1 MKILIT
7 GAAGFI
13 GSAVVLKL
21 LERGDFVLGIDNHN
35 NYYDPALK
43 EARIRRYSDHPNYI
57 HLRADLIDEK
67 KINNF
72 FLKYKPYKVINLA
85 AQAGV
90 RYSLKN
96 PQAYV
101 QSNIIG
107 FLNILECCRY
117 NKVKHLVYA
126 SSSSV
131 YGANSKTPFSTLDNV
146 GHPVSFYAASKRAN
160 ELMAHSYSHLY
171 KLPTT
176 GLRLFT
182 VYGPWGRPDM
192 ALFRF
197 TKAILEDE
205 PIEVYNNG
213 KHARDFTYIDD
224 VVDGIIKVLDRPV
237 FGNLKWNSNK
247 PDLSTSK
254 APWRIY
260 NIASSKKIK
269 LINYIRILEKNL
281 NKKAKIKLL
290 SIQPGDIIN
299 TFADTKEVKKKFNFK
314 PSVKIEEGIKNF
326 VDWYLDYYKKKIK
339 IK

>member
-1 MKILIT
+1 MKVLVT

-35 NYYDPALK
+35 NYYDPVLK
-43 EARIRRYSDHPNYI
+43 EARLRRYSDHPNYI

-72 FLKYKPYKVINLA
+72 FLKYKPHKVINLA

-96 PQAYV
+96 PQSYV

-107 FLNILECCRY
+107 FTNILECCRHH
-117 NKVKHLVYA
+117 KVKHLVYA
-126 SSSSV
+126 STSSV
-131 YGANSKTPFSTLDNV
+131 YGANSKTPFSTSDNV

-205 PIEVYNNG
+205 AIEVYNYG
-213 KHARDFTYIDD
+213 KHERDFTYIDD
-224 VVDGIIKVLDRPV
+224 VVNGIIKVLDRPA

-247 PDLSTSK
+247 PDPSTSK

-260 NIASSKKIK
+260 NIANSKKIK

-290 SIQPGDIIN
+290 SIQPGDIPN
-299 TFADTKEVKKKFNFK
+299 TFADTKEIKKQFNFK
-314 PSVKIEEGIKNF
+314 PSVKVEEGIKNF
-326 VDWYLDYYKKKIK
+326 VDWYLDYHKK
-339 IK
+339 

>member
-1 MKILIT
+1 MKVLVT
-7 GAAGFI
+7 GAAGFV
-13 GSAVVLKL
+13 GSAVILKL

-43 EARIRRYSDHPNYI
+43 EARLRRYSDHPNYI

-72 FLKYKPYKVINLA
+72 FFKYKPHKVINLA

-107 FLNILECCRY
+107 FLNILECCRHH
-117 NKVKHLVYA
+117 KVKHLVYA
-126 SSSSV
+126 STSSV

-146 GHPVSFYAASKRAN
+146 SHPVSFYAASKRAN

-205 PIEVYNNG
+205 PIEVYNYG
-213 KHARDFTYIDD
+213 KHERDFTYIDD
-224 VVDGIIKVLDRPV
+224 VVDGIIKVLDRPA

-247 PDLSTSK
+247 PDPSTSK

-260 NIASSKKIK
+260 NIANSKKIK

-290 SIQPGDIIN
+290 SIQPGDIPN
-299 TFADTKEVKKKFNFK
+299 TFADTKEIKKQFNFK

-326 VDWYLDYYKKKIK
+326 VDWYLDYHKK
-339 IK
+339 

>member
-1 MKILIT
+1 MKVLVT

-43 EARIRRYSDHPNYI
+43 EARLRRYSDHPNYI
-57 HLRADLIDEK
+57 HLRADLIDKK

-72 FLKYKPYKVINLA
+72 FFKYKPHKVINLA

-107 FLNILECCRY
+107 FLNILECCRHH
-117 NKVKHLVYA
+117 KVKHLVYA
-126 SSSSV
+126 STSSV

-146 GHPVSFYAASKRAN
+146 SHPVSFYAASKRAN

-205 PIEVYNNG
+205 PLEVYNYG
-213 KHARDFTYIDD
+213 KHERDFTYIDD
-224 VVDGIIKVLDRPV
+224 VVDGIIKVLDRPA

-247 PDLSTSK
+247 PDPSTSK

-260 NIASSKKIK
+260 NIANSKKIK

-290 SIQPGDIIN
+290 SIQPGDIPN
-299 TFADTKEVKKKFNFK
+299 TFADTKEIKKQFNFK

-326 VDWYLDYYKKKIK
+326 VNWYLDYHKK
-339 IK
+339 

>member
-1 MKILIT
+1 MKVLVT
-7 GAAGFI
+7 GAAGFV
-13 GSAVVLKL
+13 GSAVILKL

-43 EARIRRYSDHPNYI
+43 EARLRRYSDHPNYI

-72 FLKYKPYKVINLA
+72 FFKYKPHKVINLA

-107 FLNILECCRY
+107 FLNILECCRHH
-117 NKVKHLVYA
+117 KVKHLVYA
-126 SSSSV
+126 STSSV
-131 YGANSKTPFSTLDNV
+131 YGANSKIPFSTLDNV
-146 GHPVSFYAASKRAN
+146 SHPVSFYAASKRAN

-205 PIEVYNNG
+205 PIEVYNYG
-213 KHARDFTYIDD
+213 KHERDFTYIDD
-224 VVDGIIKVLDRPV
+224 VVDGIIKVLDRPA

-247 PDLSTSK
+247 PDPSTSK

-260 NIASSKKIK
+260 NIANSKKIK

-290 SIQPGDIIN
+290 SIQPGDIPN
-299 TFADTKEVKKKFNFK
+299 TFADTKEIKKQFNFK

-326 VDWYLDYYKKKIK
+326 VDWYLDYHKK
-339 IK
+339 

>member
-1 MKILIT
+1 MRVLVT

-57 HLRADLIDEK
+57 HQRADLIDEK
-67 KINNF
+67 KIDNF
-72 FLKYKPYKVINLA
+72 FFKYKPHKVINLA

-96 PQAYV
+96 PQSYV
-101 QSNIIG
+101 KSNIIG
-107 FLNILECCRY
+107 FTNILECCRY
-117 NKVKHLVYA
+117 HKVKHLVYA
-126 SSSSV
+126 STSSV
-131 YGANSKTPFSTLDNV
+131 YGANSKTPFSTSDNV

-197 TKAILEDE
+197 TKAILKGE
-205 PIEVYNNG
+205 PIEVYNYG
-213 KHARDFTYIDD
+213 KHERDFTYIDD
-224 VVDGIIKVLDRPV
+224 VVDGIIKVLDRPA
-237 FGNLKWNSNK
+237 FSNLKWNSKK
-247 PDLSTSK
+247 PDSSTSK

-281 NKKAKIKLL
+281 NKKTKIKLL
-290 SIQPGDIIN
+290 SIQPGDIPS
-299 TFADTKEVKKKFNFK
+299 TFADIKEIKKQFNYK
-314 PSVKIEEGIKNF
+314 PSVKIEQGVKNF
-326 VDWYLDYYKKKIK
+326 VDWYLDYYKK
-339 IK
+339 

>member
-1 MKILIT
+1 MRVLVT

-35 NYYDPALK
+35 NYYDPSLK
-43 EARIRRYSDHPNYI
+43 EARIKRYSDHPNYI

-72 FLKYKPYKVINLA
+72 FFKYKPHNVINLA

-96 PQAYV
+96 PQSYV
-101 QSNIIG
+101 HSNIIG
-107 FLNILECCRY
+107 FTNILECCRHH
-117 NKVKHLVYA
+117 KVRHLVYA
-126 SSSSV
+126 STSSV
-131 YGANSKTPFSTLDNV
+131 YGANSKTPFSTSDNV
-146 GHPVSFYAASKRAN
+146 GHPVSFYSATKRAN

-197 TKAILEDE
+197 TKAILKDE
-205 PIEVYNNG
+205 PIEVYNYG
-213 KHARDFTYIDD
+213 KHERDFTYIDD
-224 VVDGIIKVLDRPV
+224 VVDGIIKVLDRPA
-237 FGNLKWNSNK
+237 FNNLKWNSNK
-247 PDLSTSK
+247 PDPSTSK

-260 NIASSKKIK
+260 NIANSKKVK

-290 SIQPGDIIN
+290 SIQPGDILN
-299 TFADTKEVKKKFNFK
+299 TFADIKETKKQFNYK
-314 PSVKIEEGIKNF
+314 PSVKIEQGIKNF
-326 VDWYLDYYKKKIK
+326 VDWYLDYYKK
-339 IK
+339 

>member
-1 MKILIT
+1 MKVLVT
-7 GAAGFI
+7 GAAGFV

-43 EARIRRYSDHPNYI
+43 EARLRRYSDHPNYI

-72 FLKYKPYKVINLA
+72 FFKYKPHKVINLA

-107 FLNILECCRY
+107 FLNILECCRHH
-117 NKVKHLVYA
+117 KVKHLVYA
-126 SSSSV
+126 STSSV

-146 GHPVSFYAASKRAN
+146 SHPVSFYAASKRAN

-205 PIEVYNNG
+205 PIEVYNYG
-213 KHARDFTYIDD
+213 KHERDFTYIDD
-224 VVDGIIKVLDRPV
+224 VVDGIIKVLDRPA

-247 PDLSTSK
+247 PDPSTSK

-260 NIASSKKIK
+260 NIANSKKIK

-290 SIQPGDIIN
+290 SIQPGDIPN
-299 TFADTKEVKKKFNFK
+299 TFADTKEIKKQFNFK

-326 VDWYLDYYKKKIK
+326 VDWYLDYHKK
-339 IK
+339 

>member
-1 MKILIT
+1 MKVLVT
-7 GAAGFI
+7 GAAGFV

-43 EARIRRYSDHPNYI
+43 EARLRRYSDHPNYI

-72 FLKYKPYKVINLA
+72 FFKYKPHKVINLA

-107 FLNILECCRY
+107 FLNILECCRHH
-117 NKVKHLVYA
+117 KVKHLVYA
-126 SSSSV
+126 STSSV

-146 GHPVSFYAASKRAN
+146 SHPVSFYAASKRAN

-205 PIEVYNNG
+205 PIEVYNYG
-213 KHARDFTYIDD
+213 KHERDFTYIDD
-224 VVDGIIKVLDRPV
+224 VVDGIIKVLDRPA

-247 PDLSTSK
+247 PDPSTSK

-260 NIASSKKIK
+260 NIANSKKIK

-290 SIQPGDIIN
+290 SIQPGDIPN
-299 TFADTKEVKKKFNFK
+299 TFADTKEIKKQFNFK
-314 PSVKIEEGIKNF
+314 PSVKVEEGIKNF
-326 VDWYLDYYKKKIK
+326 VDWYLDYHKK
-339 IK
+339 

>member
-1 MKILIT
+1 MKVLVT
-7 GAAGFI
+7 GAAGFV
-13 GSAVVLKL
+13 GSAVILKL

-43 EARIRRYSDHPNYI
+43 EARLRRYSDHPNYI

-72 FLKYKPYKVINLA
+72 FFKYKPHKVINLA

-107 FLNILECCRY
+107 FLNILECCRHH
-117 NKVKHLVYA
+117 KVKHLVYA
-126 SSSSV
+126 STSSV

-146 GHPVSFYAASKRAN
+146 SHPVSFYAASKRAN

-205 PIEVYNNG
+205 PIEVYNYG
-213 KHARDFTYIDD
+213 KHERDFTYIDD
-224 VVDGIIKVLDRPV
+224 VVDGIIKVLDRPAL
-237 FGNLKWNSNK
+237 GNLKWNSNK
-247 PDLSTSK
+247 PDPSTSK

-260 NIASSKKIK
+260 NIANSKKIK

-290 SIQPGDIIN
+290 SIQPGDIPN
-299 TFADTKEVKKKFNFK
+299 TFADTKEIKKQFNFK

-326 VDWYLDYYKKKIK
+326 VDWYLDYHKK
-339 IK
+339 